1 LLAHVFNFADLCR
14 DTFLAVMPASVADP
28 VASVLRTAL
37 SGKRAPFSSE
47 SENGPELLEDRLAA
61 SAKRVLL
68 STIEYEP
75 APKQQVLALESLKS
89 KYMVLNATQKNSSK
103 AKAVSA
109 ISPTDS
115 LPQPK
120 VVLFR
125 NEDVKI
131 GWKSLAPVGAGMIN
145 MGNTCYMN
153 STLQALFHVP
163 SFANWLFNGRHC
175 KNCDP
180 NGSQLCLICVIA
192 KTLQTTHDKSGNIT
206 KPILVYNRL
215 KLICKHMVHGRQ
227 EDAHEFMRYL
237 IESLEKSYLHSVG
250 GSKLDSRSKE
260 TNPLGQIFGGYIR
273 TEVTCLK
280 CKHTS
285 TTFQHFQ
292 EIPLDIQH
300 GSTLEDAMGHY
311 FRRERLEGDNAY
323 KCDKCKS
330 KVPATKKFSI
340 ERAPNVL
347 CIQLKRFGLMGG
359 KMSKHINFSRQLN
372 LNRFLFNPTSNG
384 YVSYKFV
391 SLINHMGPSQHC
403 GHYTAIA
410 EASNGQLYLFD
421 DCSVRLVSLN
431 VALSTTAYVLMYEK
445 MHQSPKNMNGASKIQ
460 ANLPQ
465 KVATT
470 PKVAPSP
477 RPALIT
483 EPERPKVN
491 FQVKAKDAAPKPRL
505 VIHAGNSLFK
515 STTATSS
522 TNGFTPTPP
531 SLPKTERNDKIT
543 TAAKT
548 ALVPYDT
555 NSDEEDVSP
564 APTPKISTEVIGCN
578 ATSANWVVSENNQ
591 PLDNGSSSSSYS
603 SGSGRWAVRS
613 FSDTESGRS
622 KCTDKRP
629 SASHS
634 DTELTAKTPP
644 AVHNHDENKFS
655 ETIGSNKEKTN
666 GEVVKAPTP
675 EKKMNGREDVKAPTP
690 EKKMNGREDVK
701 AAASDGAKKWNGS
714 LNTKSEKTDVV
725 KELLKMSHSGYS
737 DQVRTWDGG
746 KSHVTRAVE
755 DLKRVQRKRTYD
767 DLLDGDMDKGK
778 TKKIRVKPADDDAS
792 PSRNGHNPF
801 QFFHDSMRNR
811 QDQYHKSDHSRFK
824 KDKFS
829 RNGGHQNR
837 SGGPHNRSGGHHH
850 RGGRGGHRRGD
861 HHRSQSKH
869 HSNSRRVR

>member
-1 LLAHVFNFADLCR
+1 
-14 DTFLAVMPASVADP
+14 
-28 VASVLRTAL
+28 
-37 SGKRAPFSSE
+37 
-47 SENGPELLEDRLAA
+47 
-61 SAKRVLL
+61 
-68 STIEYEP
+68 
-75 APKQQVLALESLKS
+75 
-89 KYMVLNATQKNSSK
+89 
-103 AKAVSA
+103 
-109 ISPTDS
+109 
-115 LPQPK
+115 
-120 VVLFR
+120 
-125 NEDVKI
+125 
-131 GWKSLAPVGAGMIN
+131 
-145 MGNTCYMN
+145 
-153 STLQALFHVP
+153 
-163 SFANWLFNGRHC
+163 
-175 KNCDP
+175 
-180 NGSQLCLICVIA
+180 
-192 KTLQTTHDKSGNIT
+192 
-206 KPILVYNRL
+206 
-215 KLICKHMVHGRQ
+215 MVHGRQ

-250 GSKLDSRSKE
+250 GMKLDSRSKE

-300 GSTLEDAMGHY
+300 GSTLEDAMSHY

-460 ANLPQ
+460 ANPP
-465 KVATT
+465 

-477 RPALIT
+477 RPAMIS

-491 FQVKAKDAAPKPRL
+491 FQVKSKDTPQKPRL
-505 VIHAGNSLFK
+505 VIHNGNSLFK
-515 STTATSS
+515 STGVTPS
-522 TNGFTPTPP
+522 TNGTAANPP
-531 SLPKTERNDKIT
+531 SLPKMEKNDKPASATIT
-543 TAAKT
+543 ATATKT

-555 NSDEEDVSP
+555 NSDEEDVAP
-564 APTPKISTEVIGCN
+564 APIPKVSPEVTSCN
-578 ATSANWVVSENNQ
+578 ATSANWVVSDNNQ
-591 PLDNGSSSSSYS
+591 PQDNNSSSSSCCS
-603 SGSGRWAVRS
+603 SGSGKWAVRS
-613 FSDTESGRS
+613 FSDTESSRS
-622 KCTDKRP
+622 QRPNKRP

-634 DTELTAKTPP
+634 DTELTAKTSP
-644 AVHNHDENKFS
+644 VNHNDNKFS
-655 ETIGSNKEKTN
+655 EKNRPNQEKIN
-666 GEVVKAPTP
+666 GEEVKAP
-675 EKKMNGREDVKAPTP
+675 AS
-690 EKKMNGREDVK
+690 
-701 AAASDGAKKWNGS
+701 AAAADGAKKWNGS
-714 LNTKSEKTDVV
+714 LNSRTEKSDTV

-737 DQVRTWDGG
+737 EQIRTWDGG

-755 DLKRVQRKRTYD
+755 DLKRAQKKRTFD
-767 DLLDGDMDKGK
+767 ELLDDDMDKGK
-778 TKKIRVKPADDDAS
+778 TKKIRVKPVDGDAS

-801 QFFHDSMRNR
+801 QFFQDSMRNR
-811 QDQYHKSDHSRFK
+811 QEQHHKSDHSRFK
-824 KDKFS
+824 KDKFN
-829 RNGGHQNR
+829 RNGGH
-837 SGGPHNRSGGHHH
+837 HNRSGGHHHH
-850 RGGRGGHRRGD
+850 RGGRGGHRRGSD
-861 HHRSQSKH
+861 HRSQSKN
-869 HSNSRRVR
+869 HSNWGRFR